1 VNKREIAPP
10 GSAARF
16 QNVHG
21 ADGIV
26 EKLLSIFFGNCPA
39 SAWARA
45 ISARTDK
52 SVNRRGQS
60 LHRAARPR
68 RAEQLT
74 RKMLGPISL
83 HREAAET

>member
-1 VNKREIAPP
+1 VDKREIAPP

-26 EKLLSIFFGNCPA
+26 EKLLSIFFGNYPA

-45 ISARTDK
+45 ISARTDNISQQAR
-52 SVNRRGQS
+52 SVAPSCGS
-60 LHRAARPR
+60 TEEGRATDKEDAW
-68 RAEQLT
+68 T
-74 RKMLGPISL
+74 D
-83 HREAAET
+83 